1 MTGQAVFLGKP
12 GFSVSK
18 DCFCFSHRIG
28 LWIKVILSFYFT
40 LMTRNHKSF
49 RDHLCYRF
57 LLWVPNSFGI
67 QGKFLFHT
75 FFTDADRS
83 TSTSSV
89 FEVVWNGEHCKKKKS
104 FLSFL
109 LKIVGTLVLS
119 MLLEKHQDD
128 GPFFFFLRSQWLS
141 WLFCL
146 FLWVTICYQ
155 KMEISVLPWQKE
167 PTASVWQHPALFPVL
182 ATERTRF
189 LWRLFNKARTHGHLE
204 GHCPDNPV
212 GKCFPTWE
220 QKSQNYSWGSRSSV
234 SVRVPRSRSVQT
246 CQTCRVKAVMAEICR
261 SQHPSSVPPLAA
273 TEF

>member
-128 GPFFFFLRSQWLS
+128 GPFFFF
-141 WLFCL
+141 F
-146 FLWVTICYQ
+146 
-155 KMEISVLPWQKE
+155 KE
-167 PTASVWQHPALFPVL
+167 PVIILTFLFISLGYYLLPEDGNLSSPMTKGTNSQCL
-182 ATERTRF
+182 AAPCT
-189 LWRLFNKARTHGHLE
+189 
-204 GHCPDNPV
+204 
-212 GKCFPTWE
+212 
-220 QKSQNYSWGSRSSV
+220 
-234 SVRVPRSRSVQT
+234 VPRPGNGEDSFSVTSVQQGT
-246 CQTCRVKAVMAEICR
+246 DTWTSWRALSR
-261 SQHPSSVPPLAA
+261 
-273 TEF
+273 